1 MDLTTIGMA
10 GVAAITVIC
19 YLAATA
25 AKQTPLA
32 NKWLPTICGTLGGV
46 LGVLAW
52 CGSVPDFPAGDPLTA
67 LAVGIVSGLAATGTN
82 QLIRQ
87 LKQPELNNRG
97 NYPINS
103 CKPLLE
109 LLIWLPAGFC
119 LICLHNLRQRL
130 IMSNIYDGRGAHGAN
145 YAGTNNKSH
154 TPGIGNYGGP
164 WPGGELLPVPDDHRP
179 YPRPESS
186 GPH

>member
-1 MDLTTIGMA
+1 MEAILVALITGGLSLLGVVITNTVSFGMA

-25 AKQTPLA
+25 VKQTPLA

-87 LKQPELNNRG
+87 LKQPE
-97 NYPINS
+97 
-103 CKPLLE
+103 
-109 LLIWLPAGFC
+109 
-119 LICLHNLRQRL
+119 
-130 IMSNIYDGRGAHGAN
+130 
-145 YAGTNNKSH
+145 
-154 TPGIGNYGGP
+154 
-164 WPGGELLPVPDDHRP
+164 
-179 YPRPESS
+179 
-186 GPH
+186 